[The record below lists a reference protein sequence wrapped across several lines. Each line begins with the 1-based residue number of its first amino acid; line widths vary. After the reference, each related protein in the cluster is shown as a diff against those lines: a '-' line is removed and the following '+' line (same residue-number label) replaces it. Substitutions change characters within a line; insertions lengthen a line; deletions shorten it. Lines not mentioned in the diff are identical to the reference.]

1 MPKPYSLDLR
11 ERVVGF
17 VEAGHSRRAAAAH
30 FKVSVS
36 FVVNLMKAARTR
48 GSFAPR
54 PLGGRRHAKLEPHRA
69 FLVAQVTERADIT
82 MPELAAELA
91 LATGAKADPASLSR
105 WLIRAG
111 YRFKKLCG
119 RASKIAPTS
128 SKRARNG
135 RKSANR
141 RCGLSRTARLP
152 GRDWNHHQD
161 DALARPLSQ
170 GAQAALQGAVR
181 TLEHP
186 DLHRWLALR
195 RSDRAVRDRRAHG
208 STH

>member
-17 VEAGHSRRAAAAH
+17 VEEGHSRRTAAAQ

-36 FVVNLMKAARTR
+36 FVVNLMKAVRTR
-48 GSFAPR
+48 GSLAPK
-54 PLGGRRHAKLEPHRA
+54 PLGGRRHAKLEPHRG
-69 FLVAQVTERADIT
+69 FLLAQVTGKADIT

-135 RKSANR
+135 RKCANR
-141 RCGLSRTARLP
+141 GCGLSRTA
-152 GRDWNHHQD
+152 WSFST
-161 DALARPLSQ
+161 RPEP
-170 GAQAALQGAVR
+170 R
-181 TLEHP
+181 P
-186 DLHRWLALR
+186 R
-195 RSDRAVRDRRAHG
+195 
-208 STH
+208 